1 MAFFRKGGLVG
12 GHDTPALRT
21 HVQKPASLARGV
33 PAASGG
39 IGHKAIARPLGA
51 GNQGGVRDEQYI
63 KPNKIDIDL
72 GARGVGPTRAAK
84 IFSPTNSRKQHRMYF
99 RSM

>member
-1 MAFFRKGGLVG
+1 MAFYRKGSLVG
-12 GHDTPALRT
+12 GADTAGLRT
-21 HVQKPASLARGV
+21 HVQKPAALPRGT
-33 PAASGG
+33 PSASGG
-39 IGHKAIARPLGA
+39 IGHKAIPRPLGA
-51 GNQGGVRDEQYI
+51 GNQGGVREEQYL
-63 KPNKIDIDL
+63 KPGKTDLDL